1 MSFPARFFPTL
12 GRRTVL
18 LAGLL
23 ALPVITAAIV
33 TPAPAVAQTTEKE
46 KLDAAQKAYEAKD
59 YTKAFYL
66 WLSLAQGGNRAACF
80 NIGRMYV
87 YGTGAPVDYIE
98 AYKWMQLSAE
108 ADLPEARA
116 ARAQLASRMSATDIK
131 TAMDRAKEW
140 KADNGR

>member
-1 MSFPARFFPTL
+1 MSLFTRFPAPRWCRAL
-12 GRRTVL
+12 L
-18 LAGLL
+18 LAGLF
-23 ALPVITAAIV
+23 ALPALDSL
-33 TPAPAVAQTTEKE
+33 PAQAQTTEQE
-46 KLDAAQKAYEAKD
+46 KLDAAQKAFDAKN
-59 YTKAFYL
+59 YTSAFYL

-116 ARAQLASRMSATDIK
+116 ARAQLASRMSAVDIK